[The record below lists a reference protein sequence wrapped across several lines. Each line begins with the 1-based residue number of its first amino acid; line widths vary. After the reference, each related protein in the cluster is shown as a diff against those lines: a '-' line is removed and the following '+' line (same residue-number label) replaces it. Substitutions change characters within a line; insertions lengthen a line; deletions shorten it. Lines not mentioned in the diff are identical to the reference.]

1 MLSTPTLIF
10 CPPDSRVLLK
20 AVLIFALLIK
30 VSAQEAVRKKG
41 TFDLMRQS
49 LNNTPLASIAG

>member
-1 MLSTPTLIF
+1 MLSRPTLIF

-30 VSAQEAVRKKG
+30 VSAQEAVRKKRDIW
-41 TFDLMRQS
+41 F
-49 LNNTPLASIAG
+49 NEAVFE